1 MGRESI
7 KKLKELISMLEMELK
22 AYSELVDLPTMLP
35 KEKFVKYRLSRLIN
49 RVRVDGNS
57 LIGIFLKVE
66 PKVEEESERDAVR
79 NFIVNYIDNNVRP
92 NDLLFL
98 SENGPSSIGLVCIEE
113 SERAGEAILKR
124 IKSIVKEISLKLPNE
139 KVSDIRWS
147 IRTTKLKPDDDVN
160 SFLGRLKGESA

>member
-1 MGRESI
+1 LEMESI
-7 KKLKELISMLEMELK
+7 KKLKEIISMLEMELK
-22 AYSELVDLPTMLP
+22 AYSELIDLSTMLP

-57 LIGIFLKVE
+57 LIGIFLKIE
-66 PKVEEESERDAVR
+66 PKVEESEREAVK
-79 NFIVNYIDNNVRP
+79 NFIVSYIDSNVRP

-98 SENGPSSIGLVCIEE
+98 FENGSSFIGLVCIEE
-113 SERAGEAILKR
+113 DERAGEVILKR
-124 IKSIVKEISLKLPNE
+124 IEGIVKEISLKLPNE
-139 KVSDIRWS
+139 KVSDIKWS

>member
-1 MGRESI
+1 MSEEKKTDKASI
-7 KKLKELISMLEMELK
+7 KPKLEVEASVKPELEIKDSIKPELK
-22 AYSELVDLPTMLP
+22 
-35 KEKFVKYRLSRLIN
+35 I
-49 RVRVDGNS
+49 
-57 LIGIFLKVE
+57 E

-79 NFIVNYIDNNVRP
+79 NFIAIYIDNNVRP

>member
-1 MGRESI
+1 MESI
-7 KKLKELISMLEMELK
+7 KKLKEIISMLEMELK
-22 AYSELVDLPTMLP
+22 AYSELIDLSTMLP

-57 LIGIFLKVE
+57 LIGIFLKIE
-66 PKVEEESERDAVR
+66 PKVEESEREAVK
-79 NFIVNYIDNNVRP
+79 NFIVSYIDSNVRP

-98 SENGPSSIGLVCIEE
+98 FENGSSFIGLVCIEE
-113 SERAGEAILKR
+113 DERAGEVILKR
-124 IKSIVKEISLKLPNE
+124 IEGIVKEISLKLPNE
-139 KVSDIRWS
+139 KVSDIKWS